1 MLTVKRIVLI
11 AIVVAFGAVVAPSV
25 GLADDGWVDTFCHK
39 GQPRP
44 GCDVEAETR
53 GRSGNSQAGV
63 SRGDGKCR
71 NRQGQVIPC
80 QRDGARAAADG
91 CYYEP
96 VELSES
102 TVQAM
107 GGQRAS
113 PGGWYMRACYVADAT
128 GESVLRVPVWL
139 STPPVASPEV
149 LARQARSMLTL
160 PDVLIRVSPAG
171 DQLVGLP
178 SWLAVDPAS
187 WQTRSATASVPGVSV
202 TATARPV
209 TATWLMG
216 DGNSVVCH
224 GPGTVWRPG
233 WDPAAASPDC
243 GYRYVRSSAGAPGAA
258 FPVTVTISWQV
269 SWAGAGQSGTVP
281 GLTTTGG
288 VRLRVAE
295 SQTVITR

>member
-1 MLTVKRIVLI
+1 
-11 AIVVAFGAVVAPSV
+11 
-25 GLADDGWVDTFCHK
+25 
-39 GQPRP
+39 
-44 GCDVEAETR
+44 
-53 GRSGNSQAGV
+53 
-63 SRGDGKCR
+63 
-71 NRQGQVIPC
+71 
-80 QRDGARAAADG
+80 
-91 CYYEP
+91 
-96 VELSES
+96 
-102 TVQAM
+102 M
-107 GGQRAS
+107 GGQRAG
-113 PGGWYMRACYVADAT
+113 PGGWYMRACYLADAT
-128 GESVLRVPVWL
+128 GESMVRWPMWL

-149 LARQARSMLTL
+149 LARHARSMLML

-178 SWLAVDPAS
+178 SWLVVDPAS

-209 TATWLMG
+209 SARWVMG

-233 WDPAAASPDC
+233 LDPAADSPDC
-243 GYRYVRSSAGAPGAA
+243 GYRYSRSSAGAPGAA

-269 SWAGAGQSGTVP
+269 SWAGAGQSGIVP

-288 VRLRVAE
+288 VPLRVAE